1 MRSFTA
7 RGRSDAGTS
16 WARVRAVHELPPLLR
31 ALDEAS
37 TLADACLGAAKPP
50 AAVLEALDVL
60 GVPRDELT
68 PTAISLRIA
77 AAGAAEGRAF
87 VHHELRHP
95 LPIAAELLPEIDVG
109 EVEVGWTSGVLET
122 PKYFSAFLD
131 APLPTYDP
139 NHRTKWRAH
148 ELLHRL
154 ARFVWRPD
162 IARFEAY
169 LGSRL
174 AELLPV
180 VHWYGLDE
188 IGRGKCAAHRGVVLH
203 RETCDACESAAR
215 PYWEIDPDRASAL
228 VHAEHALEHLAT
240 ELDACAAE
248 LATGRQHATPRPGLD
263 AADDAIGYLRG
274 HWNRI
279 TAWSFG
285 AWIELF
291 LRPGVDYF
299 ESTVQML
306 AHIRALLPRILC
318 ERIAIDPAAAQRE
331 RARRFAQ
338 DVGYRILRV
347 VETLDDDAEA
357 EVRPAL
363 EALAAGDDP
372 QHVLPELDA
381 RTKLALAGGWTWRRA
396 PEPTIDLVM
405 DGLRSGLPRSLDVR
419 DDAWLR
425 AQVRSFVASPEFRG
439 QGELFVRFAAF
450 VDDDAIALEAW
461 LRARPV
467 IDLDA
472 ERFAAIPDGTPD
484 DGTLRVNATLRTGT
498 FSASALR
505 TVLDWSDDEIDGDV
519 VELAA
524 VHWGGEPRAF
534 ALGDEPRRVLDAATH
549 GRWAGDP
556 DARAALLLC
565 GALVWLPHPR

>member
-1 MRSFTA
+1 MP
-7 RGRSDAGTS
+7 
-16 WARVRAVHELPPLLR
+16 ELPPLLPTLDDPR
-31 ALDEAS
+31 ALAE
-37 TLADACLGAAKPP
+37 ACLGAAPP
-50 AAVLEALDVL
+50 AEGVLEAVDLL

-77 AAGAAEGRAF
+77 AAAAAEGRAF

-95 LPIAAELLPEIDVG
+95 LPVAPELLPEIDVG
-109 EVEVGWTSGVLET
+109 DLDVGWTAGVLQA

-174 AELLPV
+174 SELLPV

-203 RETCDACESAAR
+203 RDTCEACEAEAR
-215 PYWEIDPDRASAL
+215 PYWEVAPDRASAL

-240 ELDACAAE
+240 ELDACSAE
-248 LATGRQHATPRPGLD
+248 RTTGQRHATPRPGLD
-263 AADDAIGYLRG
+263 ASEDAIGYLRG

-285 AWIELF
+285 AWVELF

-299 ESTVQML
+299 ESTADML
-306 AHIRALLPRILC
+306 AHVRGLLPRVLC
-318 ERIAIDPAAAQRE
+318 EPIAIDPAAAA
-331 RARRFAQ
+331 RARTRRFTQ

-347 VETLDDDAEA
+347 IETLDDDAEA
-357 EVRPAL
+357 ELRPVL
-363 EALAAGDDP
+363 EALAEHDDP
-372 QHVLPELDA
+372 EPALHELDE
-381 RTKLALAGGWTWRRA
+381 RLRLALAGGWTWRPA
-396 PEPTIDLVM
+396 PEPSIDLVM
-405 DGLRSGLPRSLDVR
+405 DGLRSGLPRSLEAR

-425 AQVRSFVASPEFRG
+425 AQVKRFVASPAFAGR
-439 QGELFVRFAAF
+439 GELFVRFAAF
-450 VDDDAIALEAW
+450 VDDDAIAFEAW
-461 LRARPV
+461 LRARPSV
-467 IDLDA
+467 DLEA
-472 ERFAAIPDGTPD
+472 ERFAAIPDGTPEA
-484 DGTLRVNATLRTGT
+484 GTLRCNATLRTGT
-498 FSASALR
+498 FSANALR
-505 TVLDWSDDEIDGDV
+505 TVLDWSDDEIADDV
-519 VELAA
+519 VELVA

-534 ALGDEPRRVLDAATH
+534 VLDAEPRRVLEAARQ
-549 GRWAGDP
+549 GRWAGDA
-556 DARAALLLC
+556 DTRAALLLC
-565 GALVWLPHPR
+565 GTLVWLPRPR